1 MKDSHALGNTKPPLL
16 ILVEKAIMMMLFRIA
31 RGEVRVKVGIRA
43 LAEELPWEVINRLG
57 DDDVENTWFK
67 PRMYEIS

>member
-43 LAEELPWEVINRLG
+43 LAEELPWEVINNLG
-57 DDDVENTWFK
+57 DDDDENTWFK
-67 PRMYEIS
+67 PCMYEIS

>member
-1 MKDSHALGNTKPPLL
+1 
-16 ILVEKAIMMMLFRIA
+16 MMMLFRIA
-31 RGEVRVKVGIRA
+31 SGEVRVKVGIRD
-43 LAEELPWEVINRLG
+43 LVEGLPWEVINRLG